1 MEKLVLS
8 FLVFTHVCC
17 KNNTVNHLDHKHQSR
32 KGEEV
37 VSNRKENLSPSKY
50 AMTMIDGAHIHI
62 DYSSPSVRGRII
74 YGGLLAYGDIWQSG
88 AHNATWISTNKDL
101 LINDNLL
108 KAGKYGFFT
117 IPNKEFWTII
127 FNKNWKQHGK
137 DEYNQADDVFR
148 FDVKP
153 KISEQVKE
161 NLTYRVE
168 KIGNQQGAIS
178 LSWEKITI
186 SFPFF
191 VLN

>member
-1 MEKLVLS
+1 MKKLVLS
-8 FLVFTHVCC
+8 FLLVTTIYC
-17 KNNTVNHLDHKHQSR
+17 KNNSVNHSDHKRQSQT
-32 KGEEV
+32 GEEAI
-37 VSNRKENLSPSKY
+37 SNKKEILSPSKY

-62 DYSSPSVRGRII
+62 DYSSPSVRERII
-74 YGGLLAYGDIWQSG
+74 FGGLLAYGEIWQSG

-108 KAGKYGFFT
+108 KAGKYAFFT
-117 IPNKEFWTII
+117 VPNKEFWTII

-161 NLTYRVE
+161 NLTYKVE
-168 KIGNQQGAIS
+168 KIGNQQGTIS

-186 SFPFF
+186 SFPFY
-191 VLN
+191 VSN